1 MFSQLLPNFSWE
13 RFVFSKVLN
22 GKQGKIHGLL
32 FIQSQ
37 IHSIKNQIKND
48 LHYLMYYRY
57 DLHCGM
63 SGDWTGEASW
73 FVPPLSLS
81 QLCPQKTNSSK
92 NYYPI
97 WSTGFPKQ
105 KTNFLPLRQ
114 LFSSCITERVV
125 FTLTLWRQVVA
136 KVQTSKPTVKNCC
149 LFEVCMTFCYHPAW
163 SVKKRNC

>member
-1 MFSQLLPNFSWE
+1 MSCCT
-13 RFVFSKVLN
+13 
-22 GKQGKIHGLL
+22 
-32 FIQSQ
+32 
-37 IHSIKNQIKND
+37 D

-73 FVPPLSLS
+73 FVPPLSYS
-81 QLCPQKTNSSK
+81 QFCPQKSNSSK

-105 KTNFLPLRQ
+105 KTNFLPPRQ
-114 LFSSCITERVV
+114 LFSSFITERVV
-125 FTLTLWRQVVA
+125 FTLTLWRQVAA
-136 KVQTSKPTVKNCC
+136 KVQISTPTVKNCC
-149 LFEVCMTFCYHPAW
+149 LFKVCMTFCYHPAW